1 MNTYNNEATQILQM
15 KAEFISAASPATL
28 AFTLKSKSFQ

>member
-1 MNTYNNEATQILQM
+1 MNTYSNEATQILQM
-15 KAEFISAASPATL
+15 KAEFISAAGPATM